1 MVRCRAG
8 SVWLAT
14 LLGFPVFVLEM
25 GSHFMLGI
33 YELVAATIG
42 QEGSWYL
49 QFALATIVLF
59 GPGLRFFQHGVPALL
74 RGAPDMNSLVVLGT
88 GAAWG
93 YSVVATFAPGIL
105 PAGTANVCYEDAAI
119 IAPLILFGRSREVLA

>member
-1 MVRCRAG
+1 MAAREAEAHEREVRSLGR

-14 LLGFPVFVLEM
+14 LLSLPVFVLEM
-25 GSHFMLGI
+25 GAHFMPGI

-59 GPGLRFFQHGVPALL
+59 GPGLRFFQRSEEHTSEPQ
-74 RGAPDMNSLVVLGT
+74 SLMRTSYAVFSL
-88 GAAWG
+88 
-93 YSVVATFAPGIL
+93 
-105 PAGTANVCYEDAAI
+105 
-119 IAPLILFGRSREVLA
+119 

>member
-1 MVRCRAG
+1 MPG
-8 SVWLAT
+8 SD
-14 LLGFPVFVLEM
+14 G
-25 GSHFMLGI
+25 
-33 YELVAATIG
+33 LVAGAIG
-42 QEGSWYL
+42 EEGSWYL

-74 RGAPDMNSLVVLGT
+74 RGAPDMNSLVALGP

-105 PAGTANVCYEDAAI
+105 PAGTANVYYEAAAI
-119 IAPLILFGRSREVLA
+119 IPTLILLGRYLEPPPKGPPTARPSRPEL

>member
-14 LLGFPVFVLEM
+14 LLSLPVFVLEM
-25 GSHFMLGI
+25 GAHFMPGI

-59 GPGLRFFQHGVPALL
+59 GHGLRFFQHGVPALL
-74 RGAPDMNSLVVLGT
+74 RGAPALNSLLAPGT
-88 GAAWG
+88 GASWG
-93 YSVVATFAPGIL
+93 YPCVAPFAPGIL
-105 PAGTANVCYEDAAI
+105 PAG
-119 IAPLILFGRSREVLA
+119 